1 MKIFRV
7 LSILVVVAA
16 IAGLAVVLAGE
27 SAKQGGR
34 DLPEDVLPPG
44 LPKVYLDKSA
54 KKCLAFIDWQWRQDA
69 REGGWVLLAEMQVKE
84 ASLITP
90 GNTVDYVLYAGK
102 RRIIKAGTAFKFSSP
117 EAALREKEIWVA
129 IPIPGYIKPSDI
141 QSIDLSVK

>member
-1 MKIFRV
+1 MMM
-7 LSILVVVAA
+7 
-16 IAGLAVVLAGE
+16 
-27 SAKQGGR
+27 
-34 DLPEDVLPPG
+34 
-44 LPKVYLDKSA
+44 

-84 ASLITP
+84 ASLVDT

-117 EAALREKEIWVA
+117 EANLREKEIWVA
-129 IPIPGYIKPSDI
+129 IPIPGYVKPLDI